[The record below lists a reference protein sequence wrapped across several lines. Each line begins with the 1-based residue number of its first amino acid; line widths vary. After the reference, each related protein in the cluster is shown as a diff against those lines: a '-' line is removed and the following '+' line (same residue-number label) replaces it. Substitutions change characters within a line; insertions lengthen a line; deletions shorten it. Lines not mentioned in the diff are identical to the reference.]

1 MWFKKMKL
9 NVVFQSWNKIRNVFR
24 FKDQIPIYMNSNVI
38 YKYKCNICNDVYF
51 GETKSYLLVCQYEH
65 LGILIPNN
73 YHFKF
78 KASLVTLRLKSSLN
92 IAEESMPLYL
102 FGNHS

>member
-51 GETKSYLLVCQYEH
+51 GKKQ
-65 LGILIPNN
+65 LIDI
-73 YHFKF
+73 FR
-78 KASLVTLRLKSSLN
+78 TCGLKK
-92 IAEESMPLYL
+92 
-102 FGNHS
+102 

>member
-51 GETKSYLLVCQYEH
+51 GNRY
-65 LGILIPNN
+65 I
-73 YHFKF
+73 
-78 KASLVTLRLKSSLN
+78 
-92 IAEESMPLYL
+92 
-102 FGNHS
+102 